1 MDAARR
7 FAWLIP
13 FAILG
18 CESNTTAKIGRNT
31 TIENSFPNGITPR
44 SQAPAEK
51 PSDPPAQ
58 TIDQVAASIPLK
70 KNETQVRVVASIGTE
85 TVITDEEVWHMVKQK
100 PEQYAMLA
108 GTARSAKEAELFR
121 SELRSLIAR
130 ELIIVDFLAKVRKN
144 KPTAVDEVKEI
155 AKKEADRNLRVLKT
169 NLKLKS
175 DDELTQFLTQMGVT
189 ESALRRQYERNI
201 MVDLFVG
208 PTIRDKVKAVGLAEL
223 RDYYDTHAAE
233 FRTTDRAK
241 WLYLTVLSSRFKS
254 ADEAKQYAEWLAGQ
268 ARNGADFVGLVKQYG
283 MGDGKLRDGEGIG
296 EKKGEIQPKEL
307 EPAIFAMTKAGD
319 VSNPI
324 PTPVGYHIVK
334 LIERDVAGLRPFDEK
349 VQTECRAKI
358 GGVIQKQE
366 VDRLTDELWRKD
378 RPQVVGVP

>member
-1 MDAARR
+1 
-7 FAWLIP
+7 
-13 FAILG
+13 
-18 CESNTTAKIGRNT
+18 
-31 TIENSFPNGITPR
+31 
-44 SQAPAEK
+44 
-51 PSDPPAQ
+51 
-58 TIDQVAASIPLK
+58 
-70 KNETQVRVVASIGTE
+70 
-85 TVITDEEVWHMVKQK
+85 MVKQK
-100 PEQYAMLA
+100 PEQYAMLN
-108 GTARSAKEAELFR
+108 GTARSAKESEMFK

-130 ELIIVDFLAKVRKN
+130 ELIIVDFMGKVRKN

-201 MVDLFVG
+201 LVDLFVG
-208 PTIRDKVKAVGLAEL
+208 PTIREKIKAVGLAEL
-223 RDYYDTHAAE
+223 RDYYDTHTAD

-241 WLYLTVLSSRFKS
+241 WLYLTVLTSRFKTP
-254 ADEAKQYAEWLAGQ
+254 DEAKQYAEWLAGQ

-296 EKKGEIQPKEL
+296 EKKGEIMPKEL
-307 EPAIFAMTKAGD
+307 EPAIFAMTKAD
-319 VSNPI
+319 QVSNPI
-324 PTPVGYHIVK
+324 PTQAGYHIVK

-349 VQTECRAKI
+349 VQSECRAKI

-366 VDRLTDELWRKD
+366 VERLTDELWRKY
-378 RPQVVGVP
+378 RPQVVGVQ